1 MSIILGLLTLVLL
14 YIVIVQ
20 ISKAS
25 DLIKTLRNGDK
36 DETKFG
42 NTALFLSVIGFG
54 ILIYSLVTCVIYA
67 PTLLPPPASE
77 QGVWI
82 QWLINITLLLTGIVF
97 VITQILLFWFVYK
110 YHYRTDRKAYFNA
123 GSNKLEVIWTVI
135 PAVVL
140 TLLIGFGI
148 QKWFKIFSPTPKDA
162 IIIEATGKQFS
173 WIIRYAGVDKTLGKR
188 DFTLVNGD
196 NELGVNWNDGASHD
210 DFIAD
215 EIVLPVNT
223 PVSVNIGA
231 LDVIHD
237 FYLPEFRLMMDAVP
251 GVPTHIWFRPTITT
265 DSMRLITKNPNF
277 DYVLACNK
285 LCGSGHYNMQKKVRV
300 VSMDE
305 YLKWQS
311 EQKSYYAT
319 VVKPGIES
327 GTFKLLTPGNS
338 PLNESGEPKIETG
351 GESVV
356 TTTVTKV
363 VSKLS
368 TGAEMFGAKDNGVE
382 TKLVEFITSDK
393 EVSKDL
399 WFSFDRL
406 LFENGKSTLLPS
418 SQEQLKNVTEIM
430 KAFPNVEIKLGGYT
444 DNVGKP
450 ESNLKLSTD
459 RANSVMNELI
469 KLGVA
474 SSRVKAEGYGEQY
487 PVASNDTD
495 EGRQQNRR
503 IDIRVTKK

>member
-25 DLIKTLRNGDK
+25 DLINTLRQGDK
-36 DETKFG
+36 GEASHG
-42 NTALFLSVIGFG
+42 NIAIFLSVIGFG
-54 ILIYSLVTCVIYA
+54 ILIYSIVTCFTYA
-67 PTLLPPPASE
+67 PTLLPTPASE

-82 QWLINITLLLTGIVF
+82 QWLINITLILTGIVF

-110 YHYRTDRKAYFNA
+110 YHYRPGRKAYFTP
-123 GSNKLEVIWTVI
+123 GSNKLEVIWTAV
-135 PAVVL
+135 PTVVL
-140 TLLIGFGI
+140 AFLIGFGL
-148 QKWFKIFSPTPKDA
+148 QKWFKIFSPTPKEA
-162 IIIEATGKQFS
+162 IIIEATGKQYA
-173 WIIRYAGVDKTLGKR
+173 WMIRYAGEDRSLGKR

-196 NELGVNWNDGASHD
+196 NELGVNWNDEASHD
-210 DFIAD
+210 DFMAD

-231 LDVIHD
+231 LDVIHN
-237 FYLPEFRLMMDAVP
+237 FYLPHFRMMMSAVP

-265 DSMRLITKNPNF
+265 DSMRQITKNPEF

-300 VSMDE
+300 VTKE
-305 YLKWQS
+305 AYLAWQK
-311 EQKSYYAT
+311 EQKSYYLT
-319 VVKPGIES
+319 VVKPAIEA
-327 GTFKLLTPGNS
+327 GTFKQVAGNS
-338 PLNESGEPKIETG
+338 PVEGTAHSTESTQKVEAKLATG
-351 GESVV
+351 FELV
-356 TTTVTKV
+356 
-363 VSKLS
+363 
-368 TGAEMFGAKDNGVE
+368 GATENGVE
-382 TKLVEFITSDK
+382 NKLIEFIKSDK
-393 EVSKDL
+393 TISKDL

-406 LFENGKSTLLPS
+406 LFENGKSTLIPS
-418 SQEQLKNVTEIM
+418 SQEQLKNVAEIL
-430 KAFPNVEIKLGGYT
+430 KAFPNIEIKLGGYT

-450 ESNLKLSTD
+450 DANLKLSSD
-459 RANSVMNELI
+459 RANAVMSELV

-474 SSRVKAEGYGEQY
+474 ANRVKAEGYGEQY

-495 EGRQQNRR
+495 AGKQQNRR

>member
-14 YIVIVQ
+14 YIVVVQ

-25 DLIKTLRNGDK
+25 DLIKTLRHGDK
-36 DETKFG
+36 EETKFG
-42 NTALFLSVIGFG
+42 NSALFLSVIGFA
-54 ILIYSLVTCVIYA
+54 ILIYSIITCVIYA
-67 PTLLPPPASE
+67 PTLLPTPASE
-77 QGVWI
+77 HGVWI
-82 QWLINITLLLTGIVF
+82 QWLINITLALTGFVF
-97 VITQILLFWFVYK
+97 VITQVLLFLFVYK
-110 YHYRTDRKAYFNA
+110 YHYRTDRKAYFSA

-135 PAVVL
+135 PAIVL
-140 TLLIGFGI
+140 TFLIGFGI

-162 IIIEATGKQFS
+162 ILIEVTGKQFA
-173 WIIRYAGVDKTLGKR
+173 WAVRYAGIDKTLGKR

-196 NELGVNWNDGASHD
+196 NELGVNWNDAASHD
-210 DFIAD
+210 DFMAD

-237 FYLPEFRLMMDAVP
+237 FYIPEFRMMMDAVP
-251 GVPTHIWFRPTITT
+251 GVPTHLWFRPTITT
-265 DSMRLITKNPNF
+265 DSMRLITKNPAF

-285 LCGSGHYNMQKKVRV
+285 LCGSGHYNMQKKIRI

-319 VVKPGIES
+319 VVKPAIEA
-327 GTFKLLTPGNS
+327 GTFKLPSTENS
-338 PLNESGEPKIETG
+338 PLHESTLTNTESSENSGAKIET
-351 GESVV
+351 
-356 TTTVTKV
+356 
-363 VSKLS
+363 KLS
-368 TGAEMFGAKDNGVE
+368 TGFELVGANKDGVE
-382 TKLVEFITSDK
+382 NKLIEFIKSDK
-393 EVSKDL
+393 SVSKDL

-406 LFENGKSTLLPS
+406 LFENGKSTLIAS
-418 SQEQLKNVTEIM
+418 SQEQLKNIAEIM
-430 KAFPNVEIKLGGYT
+430 KAFPSIEIKLGGYT

-450 ESNLKLSTD
+450 ESNQKLSAD
-459 RANSVMNELI
+459 RANSVMNELV

-474 SSRVKAEGYGEQY
+474 SSRVKAEGYGEQF
-487 PVASNDTD
+487 PVASNDT
-495 EGRQQNRR
+495 EAGRQQNRR

>member
-14 YIVIVQ
+14 YIVVVQ

-25 DLIKTLRNGDK
+25 DLIKTLRKGDK
-36 DETKFG
+36 EETSYG
-42 NTALFLSVIGFG
+42 NSALFVSLIGFG
-54 ILIYSLVTCVIYA
+54 ILIYSIVTSFIYSD
-67 PTLLPPPASE
+67 TLLPVPASE

-82 QWLINITLLLTGIVF
+82 QWLINITLLLTGVVF

-110 YHYRTDRKAYFNA
+110 YQYKPEKKAFFNA

-135 PAVVL
+135 PAIAL
-140 TLLIGFGI
+140 TFLIGFGI

-162 IIIEATGKQFS
+162 VVLEVTGKQFS
-173 WIIRYAGVDKTLGKR
+173 WLVRYAGVDNTLGKR

-196 NELGVNWNDGASHD
+196 NELGVNWYDQASHD
-210 DFIAD
+210 DFMAD

-237 FYLPEFRLMMDAVP
+237 FYLPHFRLMMDAVP
-251 GVPTHIWFRPTITT
+251 GVPTHLWFRPTITT
-265 DSMRLITKNPNF
+265 DSMRLITKNPEF

-300 VSMDE
+300 LSLED
-305 YLKWQS
+305 YNKWVK

-319 VVKPGIES
+319 VVKPAIDA
-327 GTFKLLTPGNS
+327 GTFKMELGNKPLTESSTNHIENNS
-338 PLNESGEPKIETG
+338 SNANETVKID
-351 GESVV
+351 
-356 TTTVTKV
+356 
-363 VSKLS
+363 SKLS
-368 TGAEMFGAKDNGVE
+368 TGFELSGVNADGVE
-382 TKLVEFITSDK
+382 NKIIEFIKSDK
-393 EVSKDL
+393 AVSKDL

-406 LFENGKSTLLPS
+406 LFENGKATLIPS
-418 SQEQLKNVTEIM
+418 SQEQLKNVAEIM

-450 ESNLKLSTD
+450 EANLKLSTD
-459 RANSVMNELI
+459 RASAVMTELI

-474 SSRVKAEGYGEQY
+474 SNRVKAEGYGEQY
-487 PVASNDTD
+487 PVASNETD
-495 EGRQQNRR
+495 AGRQQNRR